1 MNIYPAIDIRGGRAV
16 RLVEGDFSRETQFD
30 ADPVD
35 AARRWQD
42 AGAAW
47 IHIVDLDGARDG
59 TGANREAIAR
69 IRQAVPVDVRIEVG
83 GGIRSEAD
91 LEALSAIGVDR
102 FILGSIA
109 ITDPAFTERAIAT
122 YGDAIAVGLDAR
134 NGKVATQGWLEQ
146 TDADA
151 IEVARR
157 YAEAGLRHVIF
168 TDIQRDGTLQ
178 GPNLDALRALIAA
191 VPIDVIASGGVG
203 SLADVEASASTG
215 AGGVIIGSA
224 LYHGK
229 IALTDALAIGAASTA
244 TATAPIPAGE
254 TA

>member
-1 MNIYPAIDIRGGRAV
+1 MIIYPAIDIRGGRAV
-16 RLVEGDFSRETQFD
+16 RLVEGDFARETQFD

-42 AGAAW
+42 AGAEW

-59 TGANREAIAR
+59 TGANRDAITRIRKAVDAR
-69 IRQAVPVDVRIEVG
+69 IEIG

-91 LEALSAIGVDR
+91 LTALREIGVDR

-109 ITDPAFTERAIAT
+109 ISDPAFTERAIAT
-122 YGDAIAVGLDAR
+122 HGDAIAVGLDAR

-151 IEVARR
+151 VEVAQRF
-157 YAEAGLRHVIF
+157 ADAGLKHVIF
-168 TDIQRDGTLQ
+168 TDILRDGTFQ

-191 VPIDVIASGGVG
+191 VEIDVIASGGVG
-203 SLADVEASASTG
+203 SLADVEAIARTG

-229 IALTDALAIGAASTA
+229 ITLTDALAIGSGT
-244 TATAPIPAGE
+244 
-254 TA
+254 

>member
-1 MNIYPAIDIRGGRAV
+1 MIIYPAIDIRGGRAV
-16 RLVEGDFSRETQFD
+16 RLVEGDFARETQFD

-42 AGAAW
+42 AGAEW

-59 TGANREAIAR
+59 TGANRDAIAR
-69 IRQAVPVDVRIEVG
+69 IRKAVDVRIEVG

-91 LEALSAIGVDR
+91 LQALAAIGIDR

-109 ITDPAFTERAIAT
+109 ITDPDFTERAIAT

-146 TDADA
+146 TDVDAIAVARHFADA
-151 IEVARR
+151 
-157 YAEAGLRHVIF
+157 GLKHVIF
-168 TDIQRDGTLQ
+168 TDILRDGTFQ

-191 VPIDVIASGGVG
+191 STVPDVIASGGVG
-203 SLADVEASASTG
+203 SLADVKTIAGTG

-229 IALTDALAIGAASTA
+229 IALTDALAIGATVSA
-244 TATAPIPAGE
+244 TANAGDIQ
-254 TA
+254 

>member
-1 MNIYPAIDIRGGRAV
+1 MIVYPAIDIRGGRAV
-16 RLVEGDFSRETQFD
+16 RLIEGDFARETQFD

-35 AARRWQD
+35 AARRWQE
-42 AGAAW
+42 AGASW

-59 TGANREAIAR
+59 TGANRDAIAR
-69 IRQAVPVDVRIEVG
+69 IRQAVDVKIEVG
-83 GGIRSEAD
+83 GGIRTEAD
-91 LEALSAIGVDR
+91 LDALAAIGVDR

-109 ITDPAFTERAIAT
+109 ITDPAFVERAIAT
-122 YGDAIAVGLDAR
+122 HGDAIAVGLDAR

-146 TDADA
+146 TDVDA
-151 IEVARR
+151 IAVARR
-157 YAEAGLRHVIF
+157 FAEAGLTHVIF

-178 GPNLDALRALIAA
+178 GPNLDALRTLIAA

-203 SLADVEASASTG
+203 SLADVEAIASTG

-229 IALTDALAIGAASTA
+229 IALSDALAIGSTA
-244 TATAPIPAGE
+244 AIPAPSLPAGD
-254 TA
+254 TV

>member
-1 MNIYPAIDIRGGRAV
+1 VIIYSAIDIRGGRAV
-16 RLVEGDFSRETQFD
+16 RLVEGDFARETQFD

-35 AARRWQD
+35 AARRWQE
-42 AGAAW
+42 AGAEW

-59 TGANREAIAR
+59 TGANRDAIAR
-69 IRQAVPVDVRIEVG
+69 IRQAVEVQIEVG

-91 LEALSAIGVDR
+91 LEALHAIGVNR

-109 ITDPAFTERAIAT
+109 ISDPELVEHAIAT
-122 YGDAIAVGLDAR
+122 YGDAVAVGLDAR

-146 TDADA
+146 TDVDA

-157 YAEAGLRHVIF
+157 FADAGLRHVIF
-168 TDIQRDGTLQ
+168 TDILRDGTFQ
-178 GPNLDALRALIAA
+178 GPNLNALRALIAA
-191 VPIDVIASGGVG
+191 VNIDVIASGGVG
-203 SLADVEASASTG
+203 SLADVEAIAGTG

-229 IALTDALAIGAASTA
+229 IALTDALAIGRAPVPRSVPA
-244 TATAPIPAGE
+244 THAEGE
-254 TA
+254 RS

>member
-1 MNIYPAIDIRGGRAV
+1 VIIYPAIDIRGGRAV
-16 RLVEGDFSRETQFD
+16 RLVEGDFARETQFD

-42 AGAAW
+42 AGAEW

-59 TGANREAIAR
+59 TGANRDAIAR
-69 IRQAVPVDVRIEVG
+69 IRKAVDVRIEVG

-91 LEALSAIGVDR
+91 LQALAAIGIDR

-109 ITDPAFTERAIAT
+109 ITDPSFTERAIAT

-146 TDADA
+146 TDVDA
-151 IEVARR
+151 IAVARR
-157 YAEAGLRHVIF
+157 FAAAGLKHVIF
-168 TDIQRDGTLQ
+168 TDILRDGTFQ
-178 GPNLDALRALIAA
+178 GPNLDALRALIDAA
-191 VPIDVIASGGVG
+191 SIDVIASGGVG
-203 SLADVEASASTG
+203 SLADVEAIAGTG

-224 LYHGK
+224 LYHGE
-229 IALTDALAIGAASTA
+229 IALTDALAIGATVSA
-244 TATAPIPAGE
+244 TANAGDIQ
-254 TA
+254 

>member
-1 MNIYPAIDIRGGRAV
+1 MIIYPAIDIRGGRAV
-16 RLVEGDFSRETQFD
+16 RLVEGDFARETQFD

-42 AGAAW
+42 AGAEW

-59 TGANREAIAR
+59 TGANRDAIAR
-69 IRQAVPVDVRIEVG
+69 IRKAVEVRIEVG
-83 GGIRSEAD
+83 GGIRSAAD
-91 LEALSAIGVDR
+91 LHALAAIGIDR

-109 ITDPAFTERAIAT
+109 ITDPDFTERAIAT
-122 YGDAIAVGLDAR
+122 YGDAIAVGIDAR

-157 YAEAGLRHVIF
+157 FAAAGLKHVIF
-168 TDIQRDGTLQ
+168 TDILRDGTFQ
-178 GPNLDALRALIAA
+178 GPNLAALRALIDAA
-191 VPIDVIASGGVG
+191 SIDVIASGGVG
-203 SLADVEASASTG
+203 SLADVKAIAGTG

-229 IALTDALAIGAASTA
+229 IALTDALAIGATVSA
-244 TATAPIPAGE
+244 TANAGDIQ
-254 TA
+254 

>member
-1 MNIYPAIDIRGGRAV
+1 MIIYPAIDIRGGRAV

-59 TGANREAIAR
+59 TGANRDAIAR
-69 IRQAVPVDVRIEVG
+69 IRQAVDVQIEVG
-83 GGIRSEAD
+83 GGIRTEAD
-91 LEALSAIGVDR
+91 LDALSAVGVNR

-109 ITDPAFTERAIAT
+109 ITDPGFTERAIAT
-122 YGDAIAVGLDAR
+122 YGEAIAVGLDAR

-151 IEVARR
+151 IEVARHF
-157 YAEAGLRHVIF
+157 ADAGLRHVIF
-168 TDIQRDGTLQ
+168 TDILRDGTFK

-203 SLADVEASASTG
+203 SLADVQAIASTG

-224 LYHGK
+224 IYHGK
-229 IALTDALAIGAASTA
+229 IEPTDALAIGNAAASPVLA
-244 TATAPIPAGE
+244 TSAEGE
-254 TA
+254 RP

>member
-1 MNIYPAIDIRGGRAV
+1 MIIYPAIDIRGGRAV
-16 RLVEGDFSRETQFD
+16 RLVEGDFARETQFD

-42 AGAAW
+42 AGAEW

-59 TGANREAIAR
+59 TGANRDAIAR
-69 IRQAVPVDVRIEVG
+69 IRKAVEVRIEVG
-83 GGIRSEAD
+83 GGIRSAAD
-91 LEALSAIGVDR
+91 LQALAAIGIDR

-109 ITDPAFTERAIAT
+109 ITDPDFTERAIAT
-122 YGDAIAVGLDAR
+122 YGDAIAVGIDAR

-157 YAEAGLRHVIF
+157 FAAAGLKHVIF
-168 TDIQRDGTLQ
+168 TDILRDGTFQ
-178 GPNLDALRALIAA
+178 GPNLDALRALIDA
-191 VPIDVIASGGVG
+191 VSIDVIASGGVG
-203 SLADVEASASTG
+203 SLADVEAIASTG

-229 IALTDALAIGAASTA
+229 IALTDALAIGATVSA
-244 TATAPIPAGE
+244 TANAGDIQ
-254 TA
+254 

>member
-1 MNIYPAIDIRGGRAV
+1 MIIYPAIDIRGGRAV

-30 ADPVD
+30 TDPID
-35 AARRWQD
+35 AARRWQE
-42 AGAAW
+42 AGAEW

-59 TGANREAIAR
+59 TGANRDAIAR
-69 IRQAVPVDVRIEVG
+69 IRKAVDVRIEVG
-83 GGIRSEAD
+83 GGIRSKAD
-91 LEALSAIGVDR
+91 LGALSAMGVDR

-122 YGDAIAVGLDAR
+122 YSDAIAVGIDAR

-146 TDADA
+146 TDVDA
-151 IEVARR
+151 IEVARHF
-157 YAEAGLRHVIF
+157 ADAGLKHVIF
-168 TDIQRDGTLQ
+168 TDILRDGTFQ
-178 GPNLDALRALIAA
+178 GPNLDALRALISA

-203 SLADVEASASTG
+203 SLADVEAIASTG

-229 IALTDALAIGAASTA
+229 IALADALAIGAASA
-244 TATAPIPAGE
+244 TVNAGD
-254 TA
+254 AR

>member
-1 MNIYPAIDIRGGRAV
+1 VIIYPAIDIRGGRAV
-16 RLVEGDFSRETQFD
+16 RLVEGDFARETQFD

-35 AARRWQD
+35 AALRWQD

-47 IHIVDLDGARDG
+47 IHIVDLDGARNG
-59 TGANREAIAR
+59 TGANRDAIAR
-69 IRQAVPVDVRIEVG
+69 IRRAVDVQIEVG
-83 GGIRSEAD
+83 GGIRTDDD
-91 LEALSAIGVDR
+91 LRALAAIGVNR

-109 ITDPAFTERAIAT
+109 ITDPAFVEHAIAT
-122 YGDAIAVGLDAR
+122 WGNTIAVGLDAR
-134 NGKVATQGWLEQ
+134 DGKVATHGWLEQ
-146 TDADA
+146 TEVGA

-157 YAEAGLRHVIF
+157 YADAGLKHVIF
-168 TDIQRDGTLQ
+168 TDIQRDGTFQ

-203 SLADVEASASTG
+203 SLDDVEAIAGTG

-229 IALTDALAIGAASTA
+229 IALTDALAIAGPA
-244 TATAPIPAGE
+244 TTTAPSAAGE
-254 TA
+254 AR

>member
-1 MNIYPAIDIRGGRAV
+1 MIIYPAIDIRGGRAV
-16 RLVEGDFSRETQFD
+16 RLVEGDFARETQFD

-42 AGAAW
+42 AGAEW

-59 TGANREAIAR
+59 TGANRDAIAR
-69 IRQAVPVDVRIEVG
+69 IRKAVEGRIEGG
-83 GGIRSEAD
+83 GGIRSAAD
-91 LEALSAIGVDR
+91 LHALAAIGIDR

-109 ITDPAFTERAIAT
+109 ITDPDFTERAIAT

-146 TDADA
+146 TDVDAIAVARHFADA
-151 IEVARR
+151 
-157 YAEAGLRHVIF
+157 GLKHVIF
-168 TDIQRDGTLQ
+168 TDILRDGTFQ
-178 GPNLDALRALIAA
+178 GPNLAALRALIDAA
-191 VPIDVIASGGVG
+191 SIDVIASGGVG
-203 SLADVEASASTG
+203 SLADVKAIAGTG

-229 IALTDALAIGAASTA
+229 IALTDALAIGATVSA
-244 TATAPIPAGE
+244 TANAGDIQ
-254 TA
+254 

>member
-1 MNIYPAIDIRGGRAV
+1 MPTVIIYPAIDIRGGRAV
-16 RLVEGDFSRETQFD
+16 RLVEGDFARETQFD

-42 AGAAW
+42 AGTEW

-59 TGANREAIAR
+59 TGANRDAIAR
-69 IRQAVPVDVRIEVG
+69 IRQAVDVRIEVG

-91 LEALSAIGVDR
+91 LEALSGVGVNR

-109 ITDPAFTERAIAT
+109 ITDPEFTEWAIAT

-151 IEVARR
+151 IDVAQRF
-157 YAEAGLRHVIF
+157 ANAGLKHVIF
-168 TDIQRDGTLQ
+168 TDILRDGTFQ

-191 VPIDVIASGGVG
+191 VNIDVIASGGVG
-203 SLADVEASASTG
+203 ALTDVEAIASTG

-224 LYHGK
+224 LYHDK
-229 IALTDALAIGAASTA
+229 ITLTDALAIGARA
-244 TATAPIPAGE
+244 
-254 TA
+254 

>member
-1 MNIYPAIDIRGGRAV
+1 VIIYPAIDIRGGRAV
-16 RLVEGDFSRETQFD
+16 RLVEGDFARETQFD

-42 AGAAW
+42 AGAEW

-59 TGANREAIAR
+59 TGANRDAIAR
-69 IRQAVPVDVRIEVG
+69 IRKAVEVRIEVG
-83 GGIRSEAD
+83 GGIRSAAD
-91 LEALSAIGVDR
+91 LHALAAIGIDR

-109 ITDPAFTERAIAT
+109 ITDPDFTERAIAT
-122 YGDAIAVGLDAR
+122 YGDAIAVGIDAR

-157 YAEAGLRHVIF
+157 FAAAGLKHVIF
-168 TDIQRDGTLQ
+168 TDILRDGTFQ
-178 GPNLDALRALIAA
+178 GPNLAALRALIDAA
-191 VPIDVIASGGVG
+191 SIDVIASGGVG
-203 SLADVEASASTG
+203 SLADVKAIAGTG

-229 IALTDALAIGAASTA
+229 IALTDALAIGATVSA
-244 TATAPIPAGE
+244 TANAGDIQ
-254 TA
+254 